1 MVVIIIFLWMIINGL
16 IVLFRKELCF
26 AIYKCFVDYPSFK
39 DRFWLIFTYSLFT
52 VFILLR
58 TYIYRVERNQEL
70 YKLSKKIQDPD
81 ISVEEKDR
89 ILNEFIKKGMRND

>member
-1 MVVIIIFLWMIINGL
+1 MNYILQILILINWL
-16 IVLFRKELCF
+16 FVLFREELRF
-26 AIYKCFVDYPSFK
+26 SVYKTFVDYPSFK

-52 VFILLR
+52 IFILLR
-58 TYIYRVERNQEL
+58 TYVYRVERNQEL

-81 ISVEEKDR
+81 ISIEEKDR